1 MSSNYLQNLIDL
13 DTYYVN
19 ANDINYRALSAS
31 NISYRKTVVFGQN
44 SITSTGYYPLLNAGT
59 GINYNPPL
67 INSPKIDADDTTVIG
82 TTATTVYYIN
92 NKTGVIFLK
101 TNTHYHFY

>member
-19 ANDINYRALSAS
+19 ANDVNYRALSTS

-44 SITSTGYYPLLNAGT
+44 SISSSGFYPLLNAVGL
-59 GINYNPPL
+59 NYNPPL

-82 TTATTVYYIN
+82 TTATTVYYI
-92 NKTGVIFLK
+92 IC
-101 TNTHYHFY
+101 